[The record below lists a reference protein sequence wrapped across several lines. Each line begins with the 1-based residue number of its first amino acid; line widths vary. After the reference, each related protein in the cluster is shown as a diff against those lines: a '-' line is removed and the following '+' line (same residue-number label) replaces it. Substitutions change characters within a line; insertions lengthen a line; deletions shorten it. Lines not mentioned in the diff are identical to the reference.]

1 MNPAKKIATGV
12 AALGL
17 IFTLNAQAQ
26 NTANDNRIAFNDA
39 SGKSKVEAAK
49 KQVLTSPVIFEGE
62 PGDAILASNYKKMS
76 IHVIGRNE
84 GNMSAEEY
92 AKLLANGF
100 ADRKFT
106 DKPMYITVTY
116 EERDEDGKTL
126 AGIYMDGIPYETK
139 EGYNLFTPEQIGGA
153 GAIQALGN
161 IFVERHGDKH
171 VLKDGVN
178 PTLIVSLN

>member
-1 MNPAKKIATGV
+1 
-12 AALGL
+12 
-17 IFTLNAQAQ
+17 
-26 NTANDNRIAFNDA
+26 
-39 SGKSKVEAAK
+39 
-49 KQVLTSPVIFEGE
+49 
-62 PGDAILASNYKKMS
+62 
-76 IHVIGRNE
+76 
-84 GNMSAEEY
+84 
-92 AKLLANGF
+92 
-100 ADRKFT
+100 
-106 DKPMYITVTY
+106 MYITVTY